1 MNVTPAASAASRMA
15 IASASG
21 TSPQSA
27 PSCQVPTPTHETARP
42 SRGICRCSIA
52 VSLVRTV
59 ALHIVT
65 GAFSYTGRYISE
77 RLLGDGEQVRTLS
90 RRGPP
95 AGHPLAGRV
104 EVAPLRMDDP
114 AQLAESLRGAATLF
128 NTYWIRFPRGDS
140 TFEAA
145 IDKSERL
152 FRAAI
157 AAGIERIV
165 HVSVSNP
172 GDDSPYAYFR
182 GKAAVE
188 RRLRALPISAAV
200 IRPTLVFGGREE
212 ILINNMS
219 WCLRHLPLYPIPGDG
234 GYRVQPVSVQDVA
247 LLAVTAARSRDAIT
261 IDAAG
266 PEVLSYRRLLAL
278 VRRDTGGFARLV
290 DVPAAIVPP
299 LSRVMAIPL
308 RDTLVT
314 AEELG
319 ALMDELLVS
328 HAAPTAAD
336 RFTTWL
342 PQQRAWLGRRYASE
356 LARNWRS

>member
-1 MNVTPAASAASRMA
+1 MGV
-15 IASASG
+15 
-21 TSPQSA
+21 
-27 PSCQVPTPTHETARP
+27 
-42 SRGICRCSIA
+42 
-52 VSLVRTV
+52 
-59 ALHIVT
+59 HIVT

-77 RLLGDGEQVRTLS
+77 RLLADGERVRTLS

-104 EVAPLRMDDP
+104 DVAPLRMDDD
-114 AQLAESLRGAATLF
+114 AQLVESLRGASTLF
-128 NTYWIRFPRGDS
+128 NTYWIRFRRGDT
-140 TFEAA
+140 TFEQA
-145 IDKSERL
+145 IENSERL

-165 HVSVSNP
+165 HISVSNP
-172 GDDSPYAYFR
+172 SEDSRYAYFR

-188 RRLRALPISAAV
+188 RRLRALPVSSAV

-212 ILINNMS
+212 ILVNNMS
-219 WCLRHLPLYPIPGDG
+219 WCLRHLPLYLIPGDG
-234 GYRVQPVSVQDVA
+234 SYRVQPVSVHDVA
-247 LLAVTAARSRDAIT
+247 ELAVAAGRSREPT
-261 IDAAG
+261 TVDAAG
-266 PEVLSYRRLLAL
+266 PDVLSYRQLLEL
-278 VRRDTGGFARLV
+278 LRRDIGGIARLV

-299 LSRVMAIPL
+299 LSRILAIPL

-328 HAAPTAAD
+328 REPPTAAT

>member
-1 MNVTPAASAASRMA
+1 V
-15 IASASG
+15 G
-21 TSPQSA
+21 
-27 PSCQVPTPTHETARP
+27 VH
-42 SRGICRCSIA
+42 
-52 VSLVRTV
+52 V
-59 ALHIVT
+59 VT

-77 RLLGDGEQVRTLS
+77 RLLADGERVRTLS

-104 EVAPLRMDDP
+104 DVAPLRMDDH
-114 AQLAESLRGAATLF
+114 AQLADSLRGASTLF
-128 NTYWIRFPRGDS
+128 NTYWIRFRRGDT
-140 TFEAA
+140 TFEQA
-145 IDKSERL
+145 IENSERL

-165 HVSVSNP
+165 HISVSNP
-172 GDDSPYAYFR
+172 SEESRYAYFR
-182 GKAAVE
+182 GKATVE
-188 RRLRALPISAAV
+188 RRLRALPISSAV

-212 ILINNMS
+212 ILLNNMS
-219 WCLRHLPLYPIPGDG
+219 WCLRHLPLYLIPGDG
-234 GYRVQPVSVQDVA
+234 SYRVQPVSVHDLA
-247 LLAVTAARSRDAIT
+247 ELAVTAGRSRETTT

-266 PEVLSYRRLLAL
+266 PDVLSYRQLLEL
-278 VRRDTGGFARLV
+278 LRRDIGGIARLV

-299 LSRVMAIPL
+299 LSRMLAIPL

-328 HAAPTAAD
+328 REPPTAAT
-336 RFTTWL
+336 RFTAWL

>member
-1 MNVTPAASAASRMA
+1 M
-15 IASASG
+15 
-21 TSPQSA
+21 
-27 PSCQVPTPTHETARP
+27 
-42 SRGICRCSIA
+42 
-52 VSLVRTV
+52 
-59 ALHIVT
+59 HIVT

-77 RLLGDGEQVRTLS
+77 RLLADGERVRTLS

-104 EVAPLRMDDP
+104 EVAPLRMDDH
-114 AQLAESLRGAATLF
+114 AQLAESLRGASALF
-128 NTYWIRFPRGDS
+128 NTYWIRFRRGDT
-140 TFEAA
+140 TFEQA
-145 IDKSERL
+145 IENSERL

-165 HVSVSNP
+165 HISVSNP
-172 GDDSPYAYFR
+172 SENSRYAYFR
-182 GKAAVE
+182 GKATVE
-188 RRLRALPISAAV
+188 RRLRALPISSAV

-212 ILINNMS
+212 ILVNNMS
-219 WCLRHLPLYPIPGDG
+219 WCLRHLPLYLIPGDG
-234 GYRVQPVSVQDVA
+234 SYRVQPVSVHDVA
-247 LLAVTAARSRDAIT
+247 ELAVAAGRSGEPTT

-266 PEVLSYRRLLAL
+266 PDVLSYRQLLEL
-278 VRRDTGGFARLV
+278 LRRDIGGIARLA

-299 LSRVMAIPL
+299 LSRMLAIPL

-328 HAAPTAAD
+328 REPPTAPT
-336 RFTTWL
+336 RFTAWL

>member
-1 MNVTPAASAASRMA
+1 MGVH
-15 IASASG
+15 
-21 TSPQSA
+21 
-27 PSCQVPTPTHETARP
+27 V
-42 SRGICRCSIA
+42 
-52 VSLVRTV
+52 
-59 ALHIVT
+59 VT

-77 RLLGDGEQVRTLS
+77 RLLADGERVRTLS

-104 EVAPLRMDDP
+104 DVAPLRMDDH
-114 AQLAESLRGAATLF
+114 AQLADSLRGASTLF
-128 NTYWIRFPRGDS
+128 NTYWIRFRRGDT
-140 TFEAA
+140 TFEQA
-145 IDKSERL
+145 IENSERL

-165 HVSVSNP
+165 HISVSNP
-172 GDDSPYAYFR
+172 SGESRYAYFR

-188 RRLRALPISAAV
+188 RRLRALPISSAV

-219 WCLRHLPLYPIPGDG
+219 WCLRHLPLYLIPGDG
-234 GYRVQPVSVQDVA
+234 RYRVQPVSVHDVA
-247 LLAVTAARSRDAIT
+247 ELAVTAGRSRDPIT

-266 PEVLSYRRLLAL
+266 PDVLSYRQLLEL
-278 VRRDTGGFARLV
+278 LRREIGGIARLV

-299 LSRVMAIPL
+299 LSRMLAIPL

-328 HAAPTAAD
+328 RGPPTAAT
-336 RFTTWL
+336 RLTAWL

-356 LARNWRS
+356 LARNWR

>member
-1 MNVTPAASAASRMA
+1 VGA
-15 IASASG
+15 
-21 TSPQSA
+21 
-27 PSCQVPTPTHETARP
+27 
-42 SRGICRCSIA
+42 
-52 VSLVRTV
+52 
-59 ALHIVT
+59 HIVT

-77 RLLGDGEQVRTLS
+77 RLLADGERVRTLS

-95 AGHPLAGRV
+95 ARHPLAGRV
-104 EVAPLRMDDP
+104 DVAPLRMDDD
-114 AQLAESLRGAATLF
+114 AQLVESLRGASTLF
-128 NTYWIRFPRGDS
+128 NTYWIRFRRGDT
-140 TFEAA
+140 TFEQA
-145 IDKSERL
+145 IENSERL

-165 HVSVSNP
+165 HISVSNP
-172 GDDSPYAYFR
+172 SEDSRYAYFR
-182 GKAAVE
+182 GKATVE
-188 RRLRALPISAAV
+188 RRLRALPVSSAV

-212 ILINNMS
+212 ILVNNMS
-219 WCLRHLPLYPIPGDG
+219 WCLRHLPLYLIPDDG
-234 GYRVQPVSVQDVA
+234 SYRVQPVSVHDVA
-247 LLAVTAARSRDAIT
+247 ELAVAAGRSREPTT

-266 PEVLSYRRLLAL
+266 PDVLSYRQLLEL
-278 VRRDTGGFARLV
+278 LRRDIGGIARLV

-299 LSRVMAIPL
+299 LSRILAIPL

-328 HAAPTAAD
+328 REPPTAAT

-342 PQQRAWLGRRYASE
+342 PQQRAWMGRRYASE